1 MKYPEKDIAKYLYSD
16 LVQRFAGRTPV
27 IQCKIKRSNFNN
39 RCTVKQ
45 GENFCCISCFA
56 AISGTE
62 YLISFERNSA
72 VIAMGRTSSKL
83 EVIRAVDDW
92 VNGSELSVLYNKFL
106 FIDRYKRG
114 ILGIRDDLIANF
126 PELSELAKL
135 EQEQELS
142 EFCHLWFEHG
152 DRRVY
157 VCFWSNTQEIVNITG
172 YWDKSSGLFGI
183 QSHDR
188 KFLAEIV
195 KRWVCDRALP
205 SEIRTEFPS
214 VEMSTLADFYEQG
227 NPIEGEFL
235 QSWDFIERFYESQ
248 SKFYGES
255 VNPMIELVKSIRKEG
270 YDRKL
275 RAGQSM
281 MYLCLSRSRSHGNMG
296 KSHIVFRSR
305 YEDVAPKGKGKS
317 SQHLRVT
324 YCAKGAIIEEFVE
337 KEIALTDRIRK
348 VLQKLSEQP
357 IYSPRK
363 KSN

>member
-1 MKYPEKDIAKYLYSD
+1 
-16 LVQRFAGRTPV
+16 V
-27 IQCKIKRSNFNN
+27 KI
-39 RCTVKQ
+39 
-45 GENFCCISCFA
+45 
-56 AISGTE
+56 
-62 YLISFERNSA
+62 
-72 VIAMGRTSSKL
+72 
-83 EVIRAVDDW
+83 
-92 VNGSELSVLYNKFL
+92 
-106 FIDRYKRG
+106 
-114 ILGIRDDLIANF
+114 
-126 PELSELAKL
+126 
-135 EQEQELS
+135 EQELS
-142 EFCHLWFEHG
+142 ESCQLWFEHG
-152 DRRVY
+152 DRRAY
-157 VCFWSNTQEIVNITG
+157 VCFWNDQEEIVNITG
-172 YWDKSSGLFGI
+172 YWNKSSGLFGI

-305 YEDVAPKGKGKS
+305 YEAVAPKGKRKS
-317 SQHLRVT
+317 SQRLRVT
-324 YCAKGAIIEEFVE
+324 YCAKGAIAEEFVE

-357 IYSPRK
+357 IYNR
-363 KSN
+363 